1 MKRKSKLLAIFLSLA
16 IGNLVFANL
25 VFAASPSARH
35 AETTIVVKTKSS
47 ESASDFQ
54 AQGRNQGELKF
65 SQKELEQFRADLINF
80 VQAYRDLAA
89 SLGMEKQAETFE
101 KAAEQF
107 RQLPL
112 NQLDALRNGLSDTSR
127 LAVSAKRLH
136 DQIELQRSSNNLG
149 APSFRTKSANN
160 FAIESAGFP
169 VADYPTCNGGT
180 RVSDSVMDAADDT
193 FFAAETVRDVASRIC
208 DEVVVIAG
216 EGGNGSLACEITDA
230 TYLAAKVINFALHQC
245 NDKFDGAESEAT
257 YLRLGHIHSDLESSV
272 ANDNSNKTAIIN
284 NDNSNK
290 TAIIDNAN
298 ANLTTITTSI
308 STAKTEIINNDNAN
322 KNAIIANDNAN
333 ATMLRDLILRT
344 QIEADLAST
353 DGSAFVALY
362 LTPGVKGG
370 YLELVRSI
378 VVQTISN
385 IGGAN
390 TGQANALLA
399 KGDAYKTAGDYRAAY
414 TNYRQAYKKAQ
425 GL

>member
-1 MKRKSKLLAIFLSLA
+1 MKRKSKLLAIFLCLV
-16 IGNLVFANL
+16 IGNLVFANW
-25 VFAASPSARH
+25 VFAAGPSARH
-35 AETTIVVKTKSS
+35 AEKKPVVKAKSS
-47 ESASDFQ
+47 QSPADFQ
-54 AQGRNQGELKF
+54 AQGSNQGELQF
-65 SQKELEQFRADLINF
+65 SQKELEQLRADLISF
-80 VQAYRDLAA
+80 VQAYSEFAA
-89 SLGMEKQAETFE
+89 SLGMEKQVETFE
-101 KAAEQF
+101 KSAEQF

-136 DQIELQRSSNNLG
+136 DQVELQRSSNDLG
-149 APSFRTKSANN
+149 APPFRKDSAANIG
-160 FAIESAGFP
+160 IESAGFP
-169 VADYPTCNGGT
+169 VADYPSCNGGT

-230 TYLAAKVINFALHQC
+230 TYLAAKVVNFALHQC

-257 YLRLGHIHSDLESSV
+257 YQRLGHLHTDLESSV

-308 STAKTEIINNDNAN
+308 STAKTEIINNANAN

-353 DGSAFVALY
+353 DGAAFVALY

-399 KGDAYKTAGDYRAAY
+399 KGDAYKAAGDYRAAY